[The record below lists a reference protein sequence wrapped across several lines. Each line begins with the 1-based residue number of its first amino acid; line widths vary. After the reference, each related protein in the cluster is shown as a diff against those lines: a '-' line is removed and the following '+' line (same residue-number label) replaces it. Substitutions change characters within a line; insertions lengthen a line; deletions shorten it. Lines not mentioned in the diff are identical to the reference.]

1 MAVPT
6 ELRVEATSISTT
18 TLRWTYAGSNNLGI
32 FRSTNGTDYTLIATV
47 LSTVTSYDDIDLDTG
62 TKYWYKITDD
72 DSATFSSVVTVYT
85 HSCPTTLQNTAAN
98 SLPKFPTDDSITA
111 DRLNELI
118 RRLEDGLA
126 GVVIA
131 PDRCITCPTDGA
143 IVIDCTNG
151 CNNWSV
157 IADQDI
163 NSISINWCEQFDGS
177 IDFIVPPNE
186 TWGICGFPQGF
197 GFTGDECTESP
208 ISGGP
213 SGTTATAGWN
223 GTGNS
228 GAGSASGSTTGGP
241 KGDANKTGDRA
252 GVGGGGQSAGA
263 GGGGCTCIPGVN
275 GDLFLKSCTPR
286 NSIDCV
292 STKTLKLVAC
302 GGKGPY
308 TWSKTG
314 TIVLSATTGNTT
326 TATPAANAGSGVA
339 GDAYSLYGKFTGGSA
354 GACAAFY
361 HKQKFK
367 CDDSK
372 SGSRTEDTC
381 GAGTTLPEVPACTSG
396 PNITSCSQM
405 TCVACSFHATTVCTG
420 VQSDCPLP
428 CLAPITDC
436 KVCISAASPDGSLVC
451 DTRSVAMA
459 NAGCNPCGVSTNGA
473 TVSVT
478 DALGTVVTIVVVA

>member
-143 IVIDCTNG
+143 VVIDCTNG

-177 IDFIVPPNE
+177 VDFIVPPNE

-197 GFTGDECTESP
+197 GFTGDECLESP

-213 SGTTATAGWN
+213 TGAVATAGWN

-228 GAGSASGSTTGGP
+228 GGAGGTTGGP
-241 KGDANKTGDRA
+241 KADANKTGDRS

-263 GGGGCTCIPGVN
+263 GGGGCTCIPGTK
-275 GDLFLKSCTPR
+275 GELAIKSCNPD
-286 NSIDCV
+286 NSIKCAT
-292 STKTLKLVAC
+292 TKSLKLIAC

-314 TIVLSATTGNTT
+314 TISISATTGNTT
-326 TATPAANAGSGVA
+326 TVTPAANAGSAVA
-339 GDAYSLYGKFTGGSA
+339 GDAYSLYGKFQSGSA
-354 GACAAFY
+354 GTCAGAY
-361 HKQKFK
+361 KKQKYK
-367 CDDSK
+367 CDDTV
-372 SGSRTEDTC
+372 SGAAVDDTC
-381 GAGTTLPEVPACTSG
+381 GAGTTLPNACTSG
-396 PNITSCSQM
+396 SDITTCGQMSCV
-405 TCVACSFHATTVCTG
+405 TCTLIATTCSG
-420 VQSDCPLP
+420 AQDCPTT
-428 CLAPITDC
+428 CAAPNTTC
-436 KVCISAASPDGSLVC
+436 KICDAATATGGKLVC
-451 DTRSVAMA
+451 DTRS
-459 NAGCNPCGVSTNGA
+459 AGMVSGGCSPCGVSTNGA

>member
-1 MAVPT
+1 VAAPSS
-6 ELRVEATSISTT
+6 LRVEATSISTT
-18 TLRWTYAGSNNLGI
+18 TLRWVYAGSNNLGI
-32 FRSTNGTDYTLIATV
+32 FRSTNGTDYTLIATE
-47 LSTVTSYDDIDLDTG
+47 LSTVTSYDDVDLDTG

-143 IVIDCTNG
+143 VVIDCTNG

-177 IDFIVPPNE
+177 VDFIVPPGE

-208 ISGGP
+208 ISGGAN
-213 SGTTATAGWN
+213 GTTATAGWN
-223 GTGNS
+223 GTGGS
-228 GAGSASGSTTGGP
+228 GASGGPTTGGP
-241 KGDANKTGDRA
+241 SADANKTGDRA

-292 STKTLKLVAC
+292 STKKLKLVAC

-314 TIVLSATTGNTT
+314 TVVLSVTTGNTT
-326 TATPAANAGSGVA
+326 TVTPAANAGSAVA
-339 GDAYSLYGKFTGGSA
+339 GDAYTLYGKFQSGSA
-354 GACAAFY
+354 GTCAAAY
-361 HKQKFK
+361 KKQKYK
-367 CDDSK
+367 CDDTV
-372 SGSRTEDTC
+372 SGAAVDDTC
-381 GAGTTLPEVPACTSG
+381 GAGTTLPNACTSG
-396 PNITSCSQM
+396 SDITTCGQMACVPCTLIATICS
-405 TCVACSFHATTVCTG
+405 G
-420 VQSDCPLP
+420 VQDCPTT
-428 CLAPITDC
+428 CGAPITNC
-436 KVCISAASPDGSLVC
+436 KICNAASATGGKLVC
-451 DTRSVAMA
+451 DTRSVAMVD
-459 NAGCNPCGVSTNGA
+459 AGCNPCGVSTNGA
-473 TVSVT
+473 TVTVT
-478 DALGTVVTIVVVA
+478 DALGVSVTIVVVA

>member
-1 MAVPT
+1 MAAPT
-6 ELRVEATSISTT
+6 SVRVEATSISTT
-18 TLRWTYAGSNNLGI
+18 TLRWVYAGSNNLGI
-32 FRSTNGTDYTLIATV
+32 FRSTNGTDYTLIATE
-47 LSTVTSYDDIDLDTG
+47 LSTVTSYNDTDLDTG
-62 TKYWYKITDD
+62 TKYWYKISDD
-72 DSATFSSVVTVYT
+72 DQATFSSVVTVYT

-126 GVVIA
+126 GVKIA

-143 IVIDCTNG
+143 VVIDCTNG

-163 NSISINWCEQFDGS
+163 NSIAINWCEQFDGS

-213 SGTTATAGWN
+213 TGAVATAGWN

-228 GAGSASGSTTGGP
+228 GGAGGTTGGP
-241 KGDANKTGDRA
+241 KADANKTGDRA

-263 GGGGCTCIPGVN
+263 GGGGCTCIPGTK
-275 GDLFLKSCTPR
+275 GELAIKSCNPD
-286 NSIDCV
+286 NSIKCAT
-292 STKTLKLVAC
+292 TKSLKLIAC

-314 TIVLSATTGNTT
+314 TLSISTTTGNTT
-326 TATPAANAGSGVA
+326 TVTPAANAGSAVA
-339 GDAYSLYGKFTGGSA
+339 GIAYRLYGKFTVSDIGTCVGGYIR
-354 GACAAFY
+354 AAY
-361 HKQKFK
+361 G
-367 CDDSK
+367 CDDVESVIEACIT
-372 SGSRTEDTC
+372 SNCNPTDT
-381 GAGTTLPEVPACTSG
+381 CTSG
-396 PNITSCSQM
+396 ADISNCSQM
-405 TCVACSFHATTVCTG
+405 ACVSSCVQHPTLTCNDGLGGGPCIMPQVSGVTTTKFC
-420 VQSDCPLP
+420 QSGCGDV
-428 CLAPITDC
+428 TRG
-436 KVCISAASPDGSLVC
+436 KLVC
-451 DTRSVAMA
+451 DRRTAGMVS
-459 NAGCNPCGVSTNGA
+459 NGCNPCGMSINGA

-478 DALGTVVTIVVVA
+478 DALGTIVTIVVVA